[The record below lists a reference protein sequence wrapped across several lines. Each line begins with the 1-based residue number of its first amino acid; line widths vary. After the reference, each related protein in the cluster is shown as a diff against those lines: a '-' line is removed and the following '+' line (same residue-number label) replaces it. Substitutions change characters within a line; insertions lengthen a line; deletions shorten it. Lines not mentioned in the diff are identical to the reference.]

1 MRRARLCLTLLAL
14 FVAGFATLAV
24 RAANDEKGVLANL
37 ISRALSTP
45 DSRVSIGD
53 IEGALSS
60 DATIRDIQ
68 LSDRNGV
75 WLRLDRARIVWR
87 RLALLQRRLEVDTLE
102 IGTLTIERRPVP
114 AEVPVAGEDQPL
126 LPELPLKVEIKTFR
140 LGELALGEPVAGA
153 AARLT
158 ASGAVRLGPPA
169 EGLDLTFD
177 ARRLDAAGTFVARL
191 GLVPQGQRLTLALN
205 LDEPAGGLVA
215 RLAKFPGLPPVKLD
229 LGGQGTLDAFDARLT
244 FTAGEGVGATG
255 TATVARQGPARVIGL
270 DLAAQISG
278 LLPGVVAP
286 VFAGTTKLDGQARY
300 GDDGAIAVPGIAL
313 VAAAARLDVSGTL
326 SPDQIAD
333 LRVTAANVASAG
345 DRTLVSGAEIRRL
358 AFDARVTGAIAA
370 PRIAATLKAEG
381 ARLPAGRLDRL
392 DATFD
397 ATPSGRLADTATRI
411 GLVADARAD
420 GVVPA
425 NPGLAQA
432 LGGALTLTLRG
443 SSSIEGVVDLDTLE
457 VKTSTLDAR
466 YAGRLASAELR
477 GRAEIGAAD
486 LSRFSTIAGL
496 PLRGAA
502 TVTADLEGTPR
513 ANRYSAAIDGRVARF
528 ASGIAAV
535 DGLAGGRLALAGTV
549 RLTPTGDYVAENLRL
564 TGESANARLDGT
576 VGQESAAL
584 DVAAQVADLKRA
596 DERLS
601 GRADLVARV
610 TGGLAHPGAT
620 ATLTVA
626 NASALGRPIP
636 RLALDVVASD
646 VTGALDARVK
656 LDGEVDRK
664 PARGALHLAKPGD
677 GRYVLDGVDVT
688 IGSVTARG
696 GVTLDAQNLASGR
709 LTVAAKNLDDLSPLL
724 LRKLAGSLDAD
735 VSLDAQNG
743 GQNGRVKALAQ
754 RVSAYGATLD
764 RLDADLGITDAYRRP
779 VIAGTVAVDEAAVA
793 GERISRIRFDAQGNP
808 QASDV
813 TLTARAR
820 GFELDAKARVVPG
833 DRLRIELTQ
842 LGAVR
847 DGRRLGIGSPATFT
861 IVDGG
866 VDIRNF
872 ALALGAGRLTVEGT
886 AGSRLDLKA
895 AARAV
900 PLSAAE
906 IFAPG
911 LGLAGTLEGDATIA
925 GTASAPTGEYRARVN
940 GLAAPQ
946 TRSAGLPPI
955 DVAASGRLNGGRAT
969 VDATVAAGP
978 VGTLRIGGSAPL
990 GGTGA
995 LDITVRGGID
1005 AGAASA
1011 RTLGAAGR
1019 RLTGRLDLDA
1029 RVGGTIA
1036 KPEIGGGANL
1046 TNGSFSDAAQG
1057 IALDAIRARIVA
1069 RGEDVTI
1076 ESASAATRNG
1086 GTISASGRVRI
1097 DPAAGFPGQIAIRGT
1112 NAELVRTPLATA
1124 VANLNLQLGG
1134 ALARDPRVSGRV
1146 DLVSVAVNIAERLPT
1161 TLRPLPN
1168 TRHLNPTPTVRA
1180 RLALEGGQ
1188 TRGGK
1193 GKGRGRAPPPFDAGL
1208 DLTIAVPGRI
1218 VVSGRGLNAELGG
1231 DLRLTGTLAK
1241 PRAVGAFSLRSG
1253 RLQILTSRLDFT
1265 RGNLTFSGDLSPE
1278 LDFQANTNA
1287 GGAAIT
1293 VSITGPAA
1301 EPAFAFTSSPDL
1313 PQDEVLSR
1321 LLFNSPSG
1329 QLTATQALS
1338 LAQAASQ
1345 FSGGEGSDTFESLRR
1360 SLGLNGL
1367 DVGASGLGLQ
1377 KQLGD
1382 RVSIGVNAG
1391 INTGVGV
1398 DIKLTDELKIKG
1410 EVGATGGTSVGIGAE
1425 KEF

>member
-1 MRRARLCLTLLAL
+1 MRRARLVLTALAL
-14 FVAGFATLAV
+14 LLGGFATLAV
-24 RAANDEKGVLANL
+24 RAANEEKGVLAGV

-87 RLALLQRRLEVDTLE
+87 RLALIQRRLEVDTLE

-114 AEVPVAGEDQPL
+114 AETPVAGENQPL
-126 LPELPLKVEIKTFR
+126 LPELPLKVEIKNFK
-140 LGELALGEPVAGA
+140 LGELALGEPVVGA

-158 ASGAVRLGPPA
+158 ASGDARLGPPA
-169 EGLDLTFD
+169 EGLDFKFD

-278 LLPGVVAP
+278 LLPGIVAP
-286 VFAGTTKLDGQARY
+286 VFAGTTKLTGQARY
-300 GDDGAIAVPGIAL
+300 GDDGAIAIPGIAL

-326 SPDQIAD
+326 STDQVAD
-333 LRVTAANVASAG
+333 LHVTAANVASGG

-358 AFDARVTGAIAA
+358 AFDSRITGALTA
-370 PRIAATLKAEG
+370 PRIVASLKAEG

-392 DATFD
+392 EATFD

-411 GLVADARAD
+411 ALVADARAD
-420 GVVPA
+420 GVVPT

-443 SSSIEGVVDLDTLE
+443 SSSIEGEVDLDNLE

-466 YAGRLASAELR
+466 YAGRVASAELK

-496 PLRGAA
+496 PLRGVA

-576 VGQESAAL
+576 LGQESAAL
-584 DVAAQVADLKRA
+584 DITAQVADLKRA

-601 GRADLVARV
+601 GRADLVGRV

-626 NASALGRPIP
+626 NASALGRPVP

-656 LDGEVDRK
+656 LDGEIDRK

-696 GVTLDAQNLASGR
+696 GVALDAQNLASGQ
-709 LTVAAKNLDDLSPLL
+709 LTVAAKNLDDLSPLVL
-724 LRKLAGSLDAD
+724 HKLAGSLDAD
-735 VSLDAQNG
+735 LALDAANG
-743 GQNGRVKALAQ
+743 GQNGRVKAHAE

-764 RLDADLGITDAYRRP
+764 RLDADLGVTDAYRRP
-779 VIAGTVAVDEAAVA
+779 VIAGSVAVDEAAVA
-793 GERISRIRFDAQGNP
+793 GERISRVRFNAQGTP

-820 GFELDAKARVVPG
+820 GFDLDAKARVVPG
-833 DRLRIELTQ
+833 DKLRIELTQ

-895 AARAV
+895 AARGV
-900 PLSAAE
+900 PLSAVD
-906 IFAPG
+906 IVAPG
-911 LGLAGTLEGDATIA
+911 LGLAGTFEGDATIA

-969 VDATVAAGP
+969 LDATVAAGP

-990 GGTGA
+990 GAGA

-1036 KPEIGGGANL
+1036 KPEIGGSANL
-1046 TNGSFSDAAQG
+1046 TGGSFSDAAQG
-1057 IALDAIRARIVA
+1057 VALDAIRARIVA

-1086 GTISASGRVRI
+1086 GTITASGRVRI
-1097 DPAAGFPGQIAIRGT
+1097 DPAAGFPGQIAIRGN

-1124 VANLNLQLGG
+1124 IANLNLQLGG
-1134 ALARDPRVSGRV
+1134 PLSRDPRVSGRV
-1146 DLVSVAVNIAERLPT
+1146 EIVSLAVNIAERLPT

-1188 TRGGK
+1188 TGGGRGR
-1193 GKGRGRAPPPFDAGL
+1193 GRGRAPPPFDAAL
-1208 DLTIAVPGRI
+1208 DLTIAAPGRI
-1218 VVSGRGLNAELGG
+1218 VISGRGLNAELGG

-1293 VSITGPAA
+1293 VSITGPAS

-1391 INTGVGV
+1391 INTGIGV